1 MGAAL
6 RNEQL
11 DTLVDATDEETKNE
25 REKIFLLQQAQKRA
39 AHKSQGAKL
48 QNMSDLSQNTLS
60 SGDTFRHL
68 TGEKTAEESSCKAA
82 DGSGDMTGHQGIAPN
97 ECQV

>member
-1 MGAAL
+1 
-6 RNEQL
+6 
-11 DTLVDATDEETKNE
+11 
-25 REKIFLLQQAQKRA
+25 
-39 AHKSQGAKL
+39 
-48 QNMSDLSQNTLS
+48 MSDLSQNALS

-97 ECQV
+97 EQ